1 MLFRSLHSD
10 IDTLERIE
18 IIRDLRQGQI
28 DVLVGINLLRE
39 GLDIPECTL
48 VAILDADKLTDSIK
62 YALDETNRRR
72 QKQFEYNLAHNITP
86 QTIKKSISN
95 TLLTM
100 TETDDA
106 KSSSTKL
113 DTNYKDID
121 KEIKRLTKEMKEY
134 AGDLE
139 FEKAMICRDKI
150 KELEKIRLTIE

>member
-1 MLFRSLHSD
+1 
-10 IDTLERIE
+10 
-18 IIRDLRQGQI
+18 
-28 DVLVGINLLRE
+28 
-39 GLDIPECTL
+39 
-48 VAILDADKLTDSIK
+48 
-62 YALDETNRRR
+62 
-72 QKQFEYNLAHNITP
+72 
-86 QTIKKSISN
+86 
-95 TLLTM
+95 M